1 MPSLRLAV
9 QANQA
14 LVLPPLLLV
23 AYLQHFRSVRSIS
36 VRFEDAA
43 ALNDD
48 DGVGVAFDTGEGR
61 VATNANTLPYLI
73 DVYAKRGEG
82 GAVSRKHLSKAISST

>member
-23 AYLQHFRSVRSIS
+23 AYLQHVRSVKSIS
-36 VRFEDAA
+36 VHFEDAA

-48 DGVGVAFDTGEGR
+48 GVRVSFDTGEGR
-61 VATNANTLPYLI
+61 VAADSKTIPCLM
-73 DVYAKRGEG
+73 DVYAEQGDG
-82 GAVSRKHLSKAISST
+82 GAVSRQHLSEAVSST